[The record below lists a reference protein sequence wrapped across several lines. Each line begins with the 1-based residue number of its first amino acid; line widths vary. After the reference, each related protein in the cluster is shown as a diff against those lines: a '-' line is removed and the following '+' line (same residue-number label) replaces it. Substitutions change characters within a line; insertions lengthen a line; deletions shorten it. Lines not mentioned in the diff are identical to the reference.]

1 MRNKFLGYIRIF
13 IILKINIRLKQDNT
27 RPYNTGKDEHMKN
40 IVLIGMPGAGK
51 STIGVILAKVL
62 GFHFIDSDLLI
73 QEQENCLLKDII
85 DRDGLEGL
93 IAIENQVNQNIS
105 TENSIIATGGSVIYG
120 REAMKH
126 LREIG
131 IVVYIKLS
139 YETIENRL
147 GNIKQRGVVFREGQI
162 LEALYDERCPLYEKY
177 AHIIVDGEDLGMEE
191 LMEKIAYEARQF

>member
-1 MRNKFLGYIRIF
+1 
-13 IILKINIRLKQDNT
+13 
-27 RPYNTGKDEHMKN
+27 MKN

-73 QEQENCLLKDII
+73 QDQERCLLKDII

-93 IAIENQVNQNIS
+93 IAVENLVNQNIN
-105 TENSIIATGGSVIYG
+105 TESSIIATGGSVIYG
-120 REAMKH
+120 REAMQH

-139 YETIENRL
+139 YGTIENRL
-147 GNIKQRGVVFREGQI
+147 GNIKQRGVVFREGQT
-162 LEALYDERCPLYEKY
+162 LEDLYEERCPMYEKY

-191 LMEKIAYEARQF
+191 LMEKIAYEARKFEAF